1 MYVAKFAGRHVE
13 RQMLVAGGEA
23 RPLVTSYSAI
33 ELDKSFARRFF
44 EAVSGKIVRLGR
56 SGCDGAEG
64 VSEAD
69 APAVPLEKHHPPA
82 DPGAAALFRGLQQAE
97 AELLEASRG
106 ALPSPVPVQ
115 VHWHKAHEAG
125 GMGGVV
131 GGGEA
136 IAVANT
142 TAKVGRGK
150 VVCLGL
156 PWPAYTTLGCSTRL
170 AGAFWVFL
178 LVLILAE
185 AVLDDLPL
193 SLYILTLPCYLTTML
208 GCLLLGAFAFIRPPT
223 RFGRLLA
230 LAALRQPEAYH
241 VFVSYGGREA
251 ADRAS
256 AIAYTLN
263 SGGVNVWLDVQRLEN
278 GCSVLHAA
286 HAAAR
291 DAAFLVL
298 LLTPQYLSCPRR
310 CVELLAALRRPP
322 QHTLVWLDASADWS
336 GCAQAPESGADFA
349 ARLQE
354 WLAAQGFRV
363 VTTSLATLLRSL
375 DAALMSREDYHAEWW
390 RRQRVH
396 EQLQLHSNLA
406 SYFTRDL
413 YGRAEKRVSLRGA
426 LYVPKRAISSGLHV
440 LSADGSTCRPVF
452 NVPTKMLLA
461 AGYVT
466 LAAAVAAVDV
476 ARLGWL
482 PLIGWSFLLPLSA
495 SLAASLRDADARLY
509 HSQALLPT
517 LLISAELSVDQRHGA
532 PQRHTLHTAPARS
545 AHPWLSVP

>member
-1 MYVAKFAGRHVE
+1 M
-13 RQMLVAGGEA
+13 
-23 RPLVTSYSAI
+23 PLA
-33 ELDKSFARRFF
+33 
-44 EAVSGKIVRLGR
+44 
-56 SGCDGAEG
+56 
-64 VSEAD
+64 
-69 APAVPLEKHHPPA
+69 
-82 DPGAAALFRGLQQAE
+82 
-97 AELLEASRG
+97 
-106 ALPSPVPVQ
+106 
-115 VHWHKAHEAG
+115 
-125 GMGGVV
+125 
-131 GGGEA
+131 
-136 IAVANT
+136 
-142 TAKVGRGK
+142 
-150 VVCLGL
+150 
-156 PWPAYTTLGCSTRL
+156 
-170 AGAFWVFL
+170 
-178 LVLILAE
+178 LAE
-185 AVLDDLPL
+185 ALAAAEATVAQFGHGEVPEPCGWRRDRRRTWHIWRFFGCGTLIDLGQVPCRLQRRVVYSLGMPRAVLENVRAQVLLCVLIGASIGYPLIIAYVSAARNSHPTTPPILWSRWYHPLPL
-193 SLYILTLPCYLTTML
+193 NACVGFLVLCLGSLQLGML
-208 GCLLLGAFAFIRPPT
+208 QDGTPMRVGRLGALSTVAPVQGF
-223 RFGRLLA
+223 
-230 LAALRQPEAYH
+230 H
-241 VFVSYGGREA
+241 VMVSYGSEA
-251 ADRAS
+251 TACARSLAS
-256 AIAYTLN
+256 VLSASSLF
-263 SGGVNVWLDVQRLEN
+263 VWLDTYRLEN
-278 GCSVLHAA
+278 GFTAAQAA

-461 AGYVT
+461 VGYVT